1 MKIILLFII
10 FFLFSCSSNVKKV
23 YICGDHPCANKKEMN
38 DYFDNNISVEVYTI
52 DPNEDKKKLNLVKV
66 NLDPS
71 HQEVKEKDNGLL
83 RAQKKEIIKKKINER
98 KKIAKL
104 KIKKVN
110 KEQKIK
116 DTIKKNKIVNKKQIK
131 LNKKTKPTV
140 AVVRIC
146 KNIQECDIDVVANKI
161 FKIGK
166 KKEFPD
172 LTIK

>member
-1 MKIILLFII
+1 MKIILLFIT

-104 KIKKVN
+104 KIIHMKYCW
-110 KEQKIK
+110 IL
-116 DTIKKNKIVNKKQIK
+116 
-131 LNKKTKPTV
+131 LNIMVFNMLVPLC
-140 AVVRIC
+140 IL
-146 KNIQECDIDVVANKI
+146 
-161 FKIGK
+161 
-166 KKEFPD
+166 P
-172 LTIK
+172 

>member
-1 MKIILLFII
+1 MKIILLFIT

-83 RAQKKEIIKKKINER
+83 RAQKKEIIEKKINER

-104 KIKKVN
+104 KIKKVK

-131 LNKKTKPTV
+131 LNKKVKPTV

-146 KNIQECDIDVVANKI
+146 KNIQECDISEISKLIMDKGKNKP
-161 FKIGK
+161 
-166 KKEFPD
+166 FPD
-172 LTIK
+172 ISVQ

>member
-1 MKIILLFII
+1 MKIILLFIT

-71 HQEVKEKDNGLL
+71 HQEDKEKDNGLL

-146 KNIQECDIDVVANKI
+146 KNIQECDISEISKLIMDKGKNKP
-161 FKIGK
+161 
-166 KKEFPD
+166 FPD
-172 LTIK
+172 ISTQ